1 MIEKTSGIVLHNQ
14 KYTDSGIVTQI
25 YTRKFG
31 KQSFLIRGIRNRKA
45 GRHNIHFQPLSILD
59 LVMYYKES
67 RGLQRIKEFSVEYAP
82 VDIHNNI
89 KKSSIAIFLGEVL
102 TSVLKEESP
111 QVEMFDFI
119 KDSILYL
126 DSRKERF
133 ANFHIAFLAGLCSFL
148 GIEPGKRE
156 DNKQIFFDMLNGRFT
171 SVPPVHGNYVDRDNS
186 EILAAFFSTSWD
198 KMDEIVL
205 SGSKR
210 NEILDSILMYYSIHL
225 PGLKKIKSL
234 EILKDVF
241 G

>member
-1 MIEKTSGIVLHNQ
+1 M
-14 KYTDSGIVTQI
+14 
-25 YTRKFG
+25 
-31 KQSFLIRGIRNRKA
+31 
-45 GRHNIHFQPLSILD
+45 
-59 LVMYYKES
+59 
-67 RGLQRIKEFSVEYAP
+67 EYAP